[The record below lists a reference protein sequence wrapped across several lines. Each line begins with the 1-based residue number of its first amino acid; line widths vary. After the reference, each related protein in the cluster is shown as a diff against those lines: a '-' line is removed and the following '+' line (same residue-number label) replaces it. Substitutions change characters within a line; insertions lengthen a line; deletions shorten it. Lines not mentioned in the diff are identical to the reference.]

1 MTADGS
7 FADNA
12 SMRATPRRKTMGA
25 PTTPAISRSSAAPPT
40 RALVL
45 QEGGRVVEVKE
56 GAGCR
61 EGGEEMQNEPEV
73 TKRSKNDEDAE
84 CHRYAP
90 IIFSM
95 DVGFP
100 CLNLAN

>member
-40 RALVL
+40 RGFGTAR
-45 QEGGRVVEVKE
+45 GRASSR
-56 GAGCR
+56 GQRGSGLPR
-61 EGGEEMQNEPEV
+61 GRG
-73 TKRSKNDEDAE
+73 RDAK
-84 CHRYAP
+84 
-90 IIFSM
+90 
-95 DVGFP
+95 
-100 CLNLAN
+100 